1 MYPEIVDQ
9 KTRIEIARLSL
20 QEYAKTVKPLDL
32 RTVALES
39 LINRSKGGAS
49 WTVTRS

>member
-1 MYPEIVDQ
+1 MCPEIVDQ
-9 KTRIEIARLSL
+9 KTRTEIAQQSR
-20 QEYAKTVKPLDL
+20 QEYAQTIKPLDL

-39 LINRSKGGAS
+39 LIRRGRGGAS